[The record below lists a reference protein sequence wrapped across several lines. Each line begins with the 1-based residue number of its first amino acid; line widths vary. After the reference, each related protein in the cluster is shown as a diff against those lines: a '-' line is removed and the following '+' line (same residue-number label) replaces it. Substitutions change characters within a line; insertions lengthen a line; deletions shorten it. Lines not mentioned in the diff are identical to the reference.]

1 MRLDV
6 IVCAEK
12 DDVFRTSGDIRDWR
26 IGGQQKE
33 QSVMRLSSTIA
44 GALALA
50 IMTSAGPTL
59 AQTTGVSPPDASSRD
74 VPNSGRATMTT
85 PQWNN
90 PSVPLSGPRHPG
102 AVPPPAGGGGGASF
116 SSGSGT
122 GGEDTASN
130 GTAAF
135 QGVPSTPYSGN

>member
-1 MRLDV
+1 
-6 IVCAEK
+6 
-12 DDVFRTSGDIRDWR
+12 
-26 IGGQQKE
+26 
-33 QSVMRLSSTIA
+33 MRLSSAIA

-50 IMTSAGPTL
+50 IITSAGPTL

-74 VPNSGRATMTT
+74 VPPTRRAATT

-90 PSVPLSGPRHPG
+90 PSVPLSGPRHTG
-102 AVPPPAGGGGGASF
+102 VVPPPAGGGGGASF
-116 SSGSGT
+116 SSGNGT

>member
-1 MRLDV
+1 
-6 IVCAEK
+6 
-12 DDVFRTSGDIRDWR
+12 
-26 IGGQQKE
+26 
-33 QSVMRLSSTIA
+33 MRLSLAIT

-50 IMTSAGPTL
+50 IITSAGPTI
-59 AQTTGVSPPDASSRD
+59 AQTTGVSPPEATNRD
-74 VPNSGRATMTT
+74 VTPAGRAATS

-90 PSVPLSGPRHPG
+90 PSVPLSGPRQTG
-102 AVPPPAGGGGGASF
+102 VVPPPPGGGGGASF

-130 GTAAF
+130 GTAAY